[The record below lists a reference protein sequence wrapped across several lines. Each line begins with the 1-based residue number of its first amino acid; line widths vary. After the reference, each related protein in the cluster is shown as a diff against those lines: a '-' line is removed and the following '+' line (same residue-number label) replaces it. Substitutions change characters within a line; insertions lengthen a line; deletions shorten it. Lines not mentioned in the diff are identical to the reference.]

1 MVWQA
6 ALLIGSG
13 ALQAGAH
20 IKSGRAAAKSAQ
32 AQAEL
37 ARMRKRV
44 NRINASR
51 IISDTRREVGEIN
64 GATLASA
71 AVNGALSAGSPR
83 MVMENNLAEAALTI
97 ARVEEDLNWSDKG
110 ADIDIANLNREARY
124 AKQAGTLSALSA
136 LTSAGVKAYGVS

>member
-1 MVWQA
+1 
-6 ALLIGSG
+6 
-13 ALQAGAH
+13 
-20 IKSGRAAAKSAQ
+20 
-32 AQAEL
+32 
-37 ARMRKRV
+37 
-44 NRINASR
+44 
-51 IISDTRREVGEIN
+51 
-64 GATLASA
+64 
-71 AVNGALSAGSPR
+71 